1 MQGGIRVRSFVSAAL
16 SAVLLLAG
24 TACSLPEAEYEYPD
38 EWKKKLEKT
47 GGSVLGSEGG
57 FSQLFKNKSE
67 GESGGG
73 GIGVNVYLWRATL
86 DTVQFMPITN
96 ADPFGGV
103 VITDWHTPSMAARNE
118 RFKLNV
124 FILGRTLR
132 ADGVRVAV
140 FRQALD
146 ASGGWRDA
154 MVDVQAATGI
164 EDAILTKARQLR
176 NEALQQQ

>member
-1 MQGGIRVRSFVSAAL
+1 MRRLFSIAFLFSPSFVVSIAL
-16 SAVLLLAG
+16 ALG
-24 TACSLPEAEYEYPD
+24 ACSSQQAEYQYPD
-38 EWKKKLEKT
+38 QLKNKYEKT
-47 GGSVLGSEGG
+47 GGSIFGGEGG
-57 FSQLFKNKSE
+57 VGELFKKNS
-67 GESGGG
+67 GGGSGGG

-86 DTVQFMPITN
+86 DTVRFMPITN

-103 VITDWHTPSMAARNE
+103 VITDWHSPAMAAPNE

-146 ASGGWRDA
+146 AGGGWRDA
-154 MVDVQAATGI
+154 PIDAEAATGI
-164 EDAILTKARQLR
+164 EDAILTKARQFR
-176 NEALQQQ
+176 NETLQQQ

>member
-1 MQGGIRVRSFVSAAL
+1 MMGKPLLLISVLVVAGLVAGCGGIRGKV
-16 SAVLLLAG
+16 
-24 TACSLPEAEYEYPD
+24 D
-38 EWKKKLEKT
+38 ESEIMSTEDRRLQSNT
-47 GGSVLGSEGG
+47 SVFGDTFGIFGGSE
-57 FSQLFKNKSE
+57 NKAAPD
-67 GESGGG
+67 GG

-86 DTVQFMPITN
+86 DTVRFMPITN

-103 VITDWHTPSMAARNE
+103 VITDWHSPTMAARNE

-146 ASGGWRDA
+146 AGGGWRDA
-154 MVDVQAATGI
+154 PVDAKAAIGI
-164 EDAILTKARQLR
+164 EDAILTKARHLR
-176 NEALQQQ
+176 NETLQQQ

>member
-1 MQGGIRVRSFVSAAL
+1 MIGKRFLLFSVLVVAGLVAGCGGIRGVVD
-16 SAVLLLAG
+16 
-24 TACSLPEAEYEYPD
+24 EADVMTTED
-38 EWKKKLEKT
+38 RRLQSNTGVFGDTFGILGGGKKKAEAA
-47 GGSVLGSEGG
+47 
-57 FSQLFKNKSE
+57 
-67 GESGGG
+67 G
-73 GIGVNVYLWRATL
+73 GIGVNAFLWRATL
-86 DTVQFMPITN
+86 DTVRFMPITN

-103 VITDWHTPSMAARNE
+103 VITDWHTPDMAARNE

-154 MVDVQAATGI
+154 PVDAEAAIGI

-176 NEALQQQ
+176 NETFQQQ